1 MAVYGGPQ
9 MTVVQEFPLKEPAV
23 LDFNCHLP
31 GISFRLCLG
40 DPTPPCG
47 FLPLRIP
54 GSLVTPLPARH
65 VTARPEGPY
74 GGYTW
79 QASEESLRG
88 KPWGVARGVT
98 RRFHASTREE
108 KELA

>member
-1 MAVYGGPQ
+1 MP
-9 MTVVQEFPLKEPAV
+9 
-23 LDFNCHLP
+23 
-31 GISFRLCLG
+31 G
-40 DPTPPCG
+40 DPLHRHAGFSLSG
-47 FLPLRIP
+47 FL
-54 GSLVTPLPARH
+54 GHLVTPLPANR